1 MKKYHSLALICALAL
16 TLTGCKSQ
24 STENGTSGAASAPT
38 AEAIDDINA
47 KNDVTSAAQTS
58 TTEATTVSEPQS
70 ADPVGL
76 QSYTVDCEYAQF
88 TFDAPEGLE
97 FDTEASSVGMPYLF
111 EGYAFNDDDE
121 YTIGVMLVD
130 FDYTLGQPQ
139 ELLDFLDFPNGF
151 GFRTEFSSETTE
163 NGTAYDLILMDLY
176 DDQDMQEY
184 YSTGVLGCF
193 PMNEGVLF
201 FGYELFSQ
209 EYYYTA
215 QQTID
220 SLVISESGYT
230 QPDTELSGEFQ
241 TIVCEEPY
249 CTFPVLKEFEYWED
263 GDDTTTWSGMTAD
276 YMDAVMA
283 GYEADVY
290 YKDIYEEF
298 TYETDTQQ
306 GYTVLSSDYMQT
318 YDGKEFGFA
327 EMALYSTEG
336 TWDFTSLYAMYA
348 VDGGT
353 YLINYTFTDE
363 CDEETKAL
371 VIESFKGFKIT
382 APDVNNAFCKV
393 SAENCSFHVLNG
405 FWYFCDGIESEDK
418 IWQGLH
424 DNNMDHF
431 FAYHYTHHSYEEEL
445 ADQKKTYME
454 QTDSIFSIEYD
465 TTYNGTEFTVLCQA
479 LYEDEEQRFAD
490 FIAIGAMYPAEDGFY
505 ALEYWLD
512 ENNSQQF
519 LDLIHES
526 FKSFEISE

>member
-58 TTEATTVSEPQS
+58 TTEATTVTEPES
-70 ADPVGL
+70 FDPVEL
-76 QSYTVDCEYAQF
+76 QRYTIGNDLATF

-97 FDTEASSVGMPYLF
+97 FEEQSSSIAKQVMF
-111 EGYAFNDDDE
+111 ESYAYYSDE
-121 YTIGVMLVD
+121 GRENGYTIGAVRVD

-139 ELLDFLDFPNGF
+139 ELLDYLGYPGDFNIK
-151 GFRTEFSSETTE
+151 TEFFSETTE
-163 NGTAYDLILMDLY
+163 GGTAYDLVVLELY
-176 DDQDMQEY
+176 TDENMQEY
-184 YSTGVLGCF
+184 SSVGMVGFY
-193 PMNEGVLF
+193 PMQNGVLF
-201 FGYELFSQ
+201 FGYEIHSQ
-209 EYYYTA
+209 ENYDYYYTT
-215 QQTID
+215 QKQTLN
-220 SLVISESGYT
+220 SLVISENAYP
-230 QPDTELSGEFQ
+230 QPDEELSGEFQ
-241 TIVCEEPY
+241 TVVCEEY
-249 CTFPVLKEFEYWED
+249 NCTFPVLKEFEYWED

-318 YDGKEFGFA
+318 YDGKKFGFA
-327 EMALYSTEG
+327 EMALYSIEG

-371 VIESFKGFKIT
+371 VIESFKGFKI
-382 APDVNNAFCKV
+382 
-393 SAENCSFHVLNG
+393 
-405 FWYFCDGIESEDK
+405 IE
-418 IWQGLH
+418 
-424 DNNMDHF
+424 
-431 FAYHYTHHSYEEEL
+431 
-445 ADQKKTYME
+445 
-454 QTDSIFSIEYD
+454 
-465 TTYNGTEFTVLCQA
+465 
-479 LYEDEEQRFAD
+479 
-490 FIAIGAMYPAEDGFY
+490 
-505 ALEYWLD
+505 
-512 ENNSQQF
+512 
-519 LDLIHES
+519 
-526 FKSFEISE
+526 